1 MAASSCEECGGSSFI
16 TDPDTGET
24 VCTTCGTVHSIQNLS
39 QLMRRSFTQEEFD
52 ERTTH
57 SPTNTKAWDGGI
69 SSVIHYTDIQSRS
82 VSPEDRRRYMRLR
95 RWDKRTK
102 LNNSRMRNLSV
113 ASDKI
118 TRMVQRLDLTT
129 NVHEE
134 TMHLYRK
141 ALNRDLVKGRSII
154 NVAAACIYLACRIH
168 KVPRRL
174 NDFEKADK
182 EIDKNAFRTA
192 IRLLIRELDI
202 KPGIHRTAPYIQ
214 QCVSKMKL
222 PIEAERVAKEMLD
235 DMVEKRQT
243 GGKNPAV
250 LAATLVYIAA
260 RRLRLRATQKDVAK
274 VLGITEVSLRNT
286 LNDRKKEGIFVLP

>member
-1 MAASSCEECGGSSFI
+1 
-16 TDPDTGET
+16 
-24 VCTTCGTVHSIQNLS
+24 
-39 QLMRRSFTQEEFD
+39 MRRSFTQEEFD

-182 EIDKNAFRTA
+182 EIDKKAFRTA

-222 PIEAERVAKEMLD
+222 PVEAERMAKEMLE

-286 LNDRKKEGIFVLP
+286 LNDRKKEGVFVLP

>member
-1 MAASSCEECGGSSFI
+1 
-16 TDPDTGET
+16 
-24 VCTTCGTVHSIQNLS
+24 
-39 QLMRRSFTQEEFD
+39 MRRSFTQEEFD